1 MIASNKVTMR
11 GSARLRPLSVVVT
24 TLYDQSRNTYA
35 IRLMKFAKRNAEV
48 EVGTGAG
55 LLP

>member
-1 MIASNKVTMR
+1 MR